1 MSNPV
6 KDVIVAFSRNIIM
19 LLFLVTSL
27 HSFES
32 RNVTDRRIFKSAVCD
47 RRRVFKNISG
57 YLR

>member
-6 KDVIVAFSRNIIM
+6 KDVIVAFSRNITM

-32 RNVTDRRIFKSAVCD
+32 RNVTAGFSSLPFVTGGVFSRIF
-47 RRRVFKNISG
+47 SG